1 MLRIRENGVQS
12 MDHKKILIVD
22 DEPVIAE
29 ELSEFLE
36 SFDYACST
44 ALSVDE
50 ALGKISEDADI
61 TMILT
66 DMRMPGRDGADLIRE
81 LKAHPERQFEFVMIS
96 GHLDADQ
103 DLDDI
108 KGSDLTLMRKPV
120 DVEAL
125 INHLEARDF
134 PV

>member
-1 MLRIRENGVQS
+1 MLGLHLNGLCV
-12 MDHKKILIVD
+12 MNHKKILIVD

-36 SFDYACST
+36 SFDYPCAT

-50 ALGKISEDADI
+50 ALGKITSDGDI
-61 TMILT
+61 TLIMT

-81 LKAHPERQFEFVMIS
+81 LKAHSERSFEFVMIS

-108 KGSDLTLMRKPV
+108 KGPDLTLMRKPV
-120 DVEAL
+120 DVEML
-125 INHLEARDF
+125 VNYLEERDF
-134 PV
+134 DI

>member
-1 MLRIRENGVQS
+1 MN
-12 MDHKKILIVD
+12 HKKILIID

-36 SFDYACST
+36 SFDYECAT

-50 ALGKISEDADI
+50 ALVTIEAEPDI
-61 TMILT
+61 TLIMT

-81 LKAHPERQFEFVMIS
+81 LKARNDRRFEYVMIS

-103 DLDDI
+103 DLQDI
-108 KGSDLTLMRKPV
+108 QGADVTLMRKPV
-120 DVEAL
+120 DVEQL
-125 INHLEARDF
+125 VTFLESKNFD
-134 PV
+134 